1 MSVWR
6 IAGFIGLL
14 LATAGSVDAQDRE
27 TRIRGDRGKFAAD
40 SPWLY
45 NDLASG
51 FAEAKQ
57 SGKPLLVVVR
67 CIP

>member
-1 MSVWR
+1 M
-6 IAGFIGLL
+6 L
-14 LATAGSVDAQDRE
+14 LATAGAACAQDRE
-27 TRIRGDRGKFAAD
+27 TRIRNDRKQFAAD

-45 NDLASG
+45 NDLAAG
-51 FAEAKQ
+51 FDQAKQ